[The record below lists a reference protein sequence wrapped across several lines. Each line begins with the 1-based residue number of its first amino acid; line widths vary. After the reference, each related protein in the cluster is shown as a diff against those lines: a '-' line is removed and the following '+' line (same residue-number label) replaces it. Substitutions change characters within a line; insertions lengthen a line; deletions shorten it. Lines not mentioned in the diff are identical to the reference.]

1 VAPLKCTTNEENDKP
16 IQKHSSRAS
25 QRRRR
30 NKENKPKAGNL
41 RAAVEATVRS
51 VKLPF
56 PEAQLPVRGKFRITC
71 MLIGSAA
78 VANVRRIE
86 RYLQARL
93 KAEIKEKTAQSQ
105 QGSAQDAI
113 ATSIFG
119 SVRGFFARLLNPRLV
134 FMPTSAGF

>member
-1 VAPLKCTTNEENDKP
+1 MPAG
-16 IQKHSSRAS
+16 SAS

-41 RAAVEATVRS
+41 RLPVEATVCS

-78 VANVRRIE
+78 IANVRHVQ

-93 KAEIKEKTAQSQ
+93 KAEIEEKTTQSQ
-105 QGSAQDAI
+105 QGGAQDAL
-113 ATSIFG
+113 ATSVFG
-119 SVRGFFARLLNPRLV
+119 SARGFFARLLSPRLA